1 MVGIPILVIS
11 VILLIIGVGGLI
23 LKPNPYKE
31 LGEQLLRE
39 DFNVT
44 TEDAENMTDI
54 SLDYLSDMFGVTK
67 PKFQIG
73 KLSKIDGQSPMAIY
87 ACDHQTIFIDLEFQ
101 LATKTTIY
109 EFFFTICH
117 EFQHYLDHIEIGSAS
132 EWTNEY
138 ETNKEYYELKS
149 DTFAEKETNRLIKHF
164 VKVCEENE
172 KV

>member
-101 LATKTTIY
+101 LATKTTFY